1 MRKRIYQCL
10 AAGVILLGIC
20 HPSWASAEAVPM
32 DIHQPETAMAAA
44 AAKKKPIPAKDRARY
59 EKLRQENQGRL
70 AEKEKFIPTTAQSVI
85 VTFGGI
91 SRKESV
97 EDILDRLDSYGA
109 KGTFFVTERELRQNK
124 DIVREIIDRGH
135 EIGIGL
141 RTGVDG
147 DYFETCAQI
156 ERFQKRCMK
165 EFGIKPAIARQI
177 FGFDKPGV
185 NEACS
190 ALGIRYF
197 GAQINGVLT
206 QDKDESDVNTVFSH
220 VFKKSMYSMGRGQIL
235 YIRLDFMNH
244 PLITG
249 QLLDMI
255 KKYKIDNIAYRSFND
270 SPESNPDNDT
280 AYHMTS
286 IGEVLADKEHAWT
299 YPVPD
304 KDIPEELKPS
314 AVAVKIDDHNF
325 WDEFRKRYIG
335 SPDVRTIARVK
346 GFPESRMDKMDKTG
360 VVKGITDNTIFFG
373 FDDWGSDQSVN
384 RLLYVLRKHHAP
396 CNFFVMT
403 WNVHSNP
410 NLLRV
415 IAENGHD
422 IGGHTNGHHPMV
434 PQRTVSGR
442 WNMLDDKAFMEDV
455 RQSYQILAET
465 VGDVKVNGRPALTRY
480 FRPPTLAVSKRGA
493 EALFN
498 EGYSY
503 IISGYEST
511 EDYDALSLESVI
523 GAIEHGIYDEQGNVR
538 QGVVFVVHMSDHA
551 RYTAEA
557 LDIILTA
564 NEKRPDGDPKK
575 FKTGRLSDYLKD
587 SYDQSRIPSGN
598 EIIDSRSRE
607 HKIKTER
614 LHEK

>member
-1 MRKRIYQCL
+1 
-10 AAGVILLGIC
+10 
-20 HPSWASAEAVPM
+20 M

-141 RTGVDG
+141 RTGTDG

-165 EFGIKPAIARQI
+165 EFGIKPVIARQI

-255 KKYKIDNIAYRSFND
+255 KK
-270 SPESNPDNDT
+270 
-280 AYHMTS
+280 
-286 IGEVLADKEHAWT
+286 
-299 YPVPD
+299 
-304 KDIPEELKPS
+304 LK
-314 AVAVKIDDHNF
+314 
-325 WDEFRKRYIG
+325 
-335 SPDVRTIARVK
+335 
-346 GFPESRMDKMDKTG
+346 
-360 VVKGITDNTIFFG
+360 
-373 FDDWGSDQSVN
+373 
-384 RLLYVLRKHHAP
+384 LRR
-396 CNFFVMT
+396 C
-403 WNVHSNP
+403 
-410 NLLRV
+410 
-415 IAENGHD
+415 
-422 IGGHTNGHHPMV
+422 
-434 PQRTVSGR
+434 
-442 WNMLDDKAFMEDV
+442 
-455 RQSYQILAET
+455 
-465 VGDVKVNGRPALTRY
+465 
-480 FRPPTLAVSKRGA
+480 
-493 EALFN
+493 
-498 EGYSY
+498 
-503 IISGYEST
+503 
-511 EDYDALSLESVI
+511 
-523 GAIEHGIYDEQGNVR
+523 
-538 QGVVFVVHMSDHA
+538 
-551 RYTAEA
+551 
-557 LDIILTA
+557 
-564 NEKRPDGDPKK
+564 
-575 FKTGRLSDYLKD
+575 
-587 SYDQSRIPSGN
+587 
-598 EIIDSRSRE
+598 
-607 HKIKTER
+607 
-614 LHEK
+614 